1 MILTQE
7 AIEFIS
13 SKLKLPVTGVEQDWE
28 VELADSKRIGEF
40 VSFYKGTALSLDE
53 KRALM
58 SLIFASYDELLNR
71 NGIDKDKLW
80 HEIASLIRSEKEF
93 FGELLDYWGL
103 KGETDPENYFKL
115 TPLVRNIA

>member
-13 SKLKLPVTGVEQDWE
+13 SKLKLPFTGVEQDWE

-40 VSFYKGTALSLDE
+40 ISFYKRTALSLDE

-58 SLIFASYDELLNR
+58 SLIFASYDELLNS
-71 NGIDKDKLW
+71 NGIDRDKLW
-80 HEIASLIRSEKEF
+80 NEITSLIRFEKEF

-115 TPLVRNIA
+115 TPLVRSIA